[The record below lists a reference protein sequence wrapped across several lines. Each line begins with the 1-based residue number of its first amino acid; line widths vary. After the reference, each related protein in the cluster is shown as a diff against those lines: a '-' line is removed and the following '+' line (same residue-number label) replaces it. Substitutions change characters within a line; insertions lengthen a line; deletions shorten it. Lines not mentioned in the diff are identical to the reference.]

1 MDFSAGLSLVKP
13 ISKDDLMTRQ
23 NETEEVKTI
32 SFNHSALFA
41 NNGNVQVDPNDY
53 IVENDFK
60 SKP

>member
-1 MDFSAGLSLVKP
+1 MMDFSAGLSLVKP

-41 NNGNVQVDPNDY
+41 NNGNV
-53 IVENDFK
+53 
-60 SKP
+60 